1 MQRQRGFTLIEMIV
15 TLALLATLA
24 AAAAPLMRNYHQ
36 RQQETQLR
44 E

>member
-24 AAAAPLMRNYHQ
+24 AAADGSYASAAAGDAV
-36 RQQETQLR
+36 T
-44 E
+44 